1 MSDMR
6 GIPCAL
12 SIAGSDSGG
21 GAGIQADIKTFA
33 ALGVHGMTAITS
45 ITAQN
50 TLDVTAV
57 QDVSIDVITSQI
69 EAVTEDIGVD
79 AAKTGM
85 LHKSEIIEVVAD
97 AIKKYNFPTVVD
109 PVMIAKS
116 GAKLLQDEAIE
127 TVIDLILPLST
138 VLTPNRMEAETI
150 SGIAVE
156 DIRSAENAARTIADM
171 GPESVVVKG
180 GHFKEKEGK
189 ATDVLLYDDE
199 VTLLSAERYETEN
212 THGTGCSF
220 SSAIAAEIAKGNGI
234 PEAVQTAKD
243 FVNHAIKYGLDIGHG
258 NGPLNPMANLYN
270 DGEMYNVLR
279 NLRTAIKMLEGN
291 PIMYSLV
298 PEVQMDIGMALPYA
312 NTTSDVA
319 AIEGRIIGMEGGV
332 RAVGC
337 PAFGASEHV
346 ARTILSVMDF
356 DDEKRA
362 GMNIKYSEEIVKICE
377 KTGLKTSYYDRREE
391 PEEVKDVEG
400 RTTSWGAREAIRRIS
415 GVPDAIYHFGDWGK
429 EPMITILGRTAE
441 EVAGRAIKV
450 AESYL
455 KNR

>member
-1 MSDMR
+1 MR
-6 GIPCAL
+6 VIPCAL

-33 ALGVHGMTAITS
+33 ALGVHGMTALTS

-50 TLDVTAV
+50 TVDVTSV
-57 QDVSIDVITSQI
+57 QDVSLDVITSQI
-69 EAVTEDIGVD
+69 EAVAEDIGVD

-85 LHKSEIIEVVAD
+85 LHKSEIIKVVAE
-97 AIKKYNFPTVVD
+97 AIHKYNFPTVVD

-116 GAKLLQDEAIE
+116 GAKLLQEEAIK
-127 TVIDLILPLST
+127 TLIDLILPLST
-138 VLTPNRMEAETI
+138 VLTPNKMEAETI
-150 SGIAVE
+150 SGITIDTIEDAKTAV
-156 DIRSAENAARTIADM
+156 RAIANM
-171 GPESVVVKG
+171 GPEAVVVKG
-180 GHFKEKEGK
+180 GHFKEKEDE
-189 ATDVLLYDDE
+189 ATDVFLYEDE
-199 VTLLSAERYETEN
+199 VILLTAERYETEN

-220 SSAIAAEIAKGNGI
+220 SSAIAAGLAKGSDI
-234 PEAVQTAKD
+234 PEAVYVAKD

-270 DGEMYNVLR
+270 DSERYNILR
-279 NLRTAIKMLEGN
+279 SLRTAIKQLEGN
-291 PIMYSLV
+291 SVMCHLV

-312 NTTSDVA
+312 TTTSDVA
-319 AIEGRIIGMEGGV
+319 AIDGRIIEMEEGV

-356 DDEKRA
+356 AVEKRA

-377 KTGLKTSYYDRREE
+377 KTGLKTSYYDRRDE
-391 PEEVKDVEG
+391 PEYVKAVEG
-400 RTTSWGAREAIRRIS
+400 RTTSWGAREAIKRIG

-441 EVAGRAIKV
+441 EVASRAIDV
-450 AESYL
+450 AESYM
-455 KNR
+455 KR